1 MTTQPP
7 AWQATRISYGGKLG
21 IATIFLL
28 LICFAVSLVFIA
40 FGTIHELFNPSE
52 LSSASTSLIAI
63 GITLVLLAAC
73 CFGIYKLFPSTRK
86 LTDFKPSYGSI
97 ATDVEGQ
104 PFEVRFQRAD
114 GGRNIMGK
122 GKVQFTPGGLLV
134 EGWLTPSA
142 LVQIGIVLLVT
153 IIPMVICGMA
163 LGIIPALLIAYYVG
177 RKNLNLTLPYSSLL
191 DPKLHDGSL
200 SFRLATPPPKKVM
213 FYVAL
218 SDAERLYRE
227 VERHPATP
235 TAGALY

>member
-1 MTTQPP
+1 MTTPSSP
-7 AWQATRISYGGKLG
+7 WHASRISYGGKLG
-21 IATIFLL
+21 ITTAFLL
-28 LICFAVSLVFIA
+28 LICLAVSLVFIA
-40 FGTIHELFNPSE
+40 FGTIYELFNPSE
-52 LSSASTSLIAI
+52 LSSTSTSLIAI
-63 GITLVLLAAC
+63 GVSLVLLAAC
-73 CFGIYKLFPSTRK
+73 CLGIYKLFPSTRK

-97 ATDVEGQ
+97 APDAEGQ

-142 LVQIGIVLLVT
+142 LLQIGIVLLVT

-177 RKNLNLTLPYSSLL
+177 RKNLSLTLPYSSLL
-191 DPKLHDGSL
+191 DLKLHDGSL
-200 SFRLATPPPKKVM
+200 KFRLATPPPKKVS

-218 SDAERLYRE
+218 ADAERLYRE
-227 VERHPATP
+227 VERHPAVP
-235 TAGALY
+235 GASPFF